1 VKEKYMADERSAL
14 AERTAASGWQ
24 RHTDDR
30 VDVYLR
36 GASRVRVIWR
46 GDDAISGGTRFQ
58 DDIMEQ
64 YTRELDTV
72 RAWLAV

>member
-1 VKEKYMADERSAL
+1 
-14 AERTAASGWQ
+14 
-24 RHTDDR
+24 
-30 VDVYLR
+30 
-36 GASRVRVIWR
+36 VIWR

>member
-1 VKEKYMADERSAL
+1 MPDEVADERSTL
-14 AERTAASGWQ
+14 AAHTAETGWQ

-46 GDDAISGGTRFQ
+46 GDDAISGGTRF
-58 DDIMEQ
+58 DEDIMEN
-64 YTRELDTV
+64 YTRDLDTV
-72 RAWLAV
+72 RAWLAG